1 MAQCDNITKFLGKN
15 KIFKIGILLKKQT
28 VSPQVALYITFQKK
42 LCMRFKVGYK
52 KKQTLKKNSNRTG
65 PSKKGLFSTDL
76 YKTDQFLHYFS
87 IFSLL

>member
-1 MAQCDNITKFLGKN
+1 MHEIQSGL
-15 KIFKIGILLKKQT
+15 
-28 VSPQVALYITFQKK
+28 
-42 LCMRFKVGYK
+42 K

-87 IFSLL
+87 IFRFHVFAKILQGLTVLYVDSSQDQIYQY